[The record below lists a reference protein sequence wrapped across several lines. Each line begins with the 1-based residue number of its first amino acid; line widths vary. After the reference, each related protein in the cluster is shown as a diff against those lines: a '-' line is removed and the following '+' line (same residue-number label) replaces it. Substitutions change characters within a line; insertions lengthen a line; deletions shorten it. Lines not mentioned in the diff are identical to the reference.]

1 MASTSSN
8 QETSIQIV
16 TSDTL
21 PIKGKTMKLE
31 DDQLTVQVENPVDFI
46 SLTHHDCNLTTYLK
60 YQDLNGYLNILN
72 GPIYENL
79 VRYFEVRAE
88 IYDQYAARLEEHEKV
103 LIDPSFGGKT

>member
-31 DDQLTVQVENPVDFI
+31 DDQLTVQVENPVDFMMR
-46 SLTHHDCNLTTYLK
+46 SQSPFLRSDC
-60 YQDLNGYLNILN
+60 I
-72 GPIYENL
+72 
-79 VRYFEVRAE
+79 
-88 IYDQYAARLEEHEKV
+88 
-103 LIDPSFGGKT
+103 